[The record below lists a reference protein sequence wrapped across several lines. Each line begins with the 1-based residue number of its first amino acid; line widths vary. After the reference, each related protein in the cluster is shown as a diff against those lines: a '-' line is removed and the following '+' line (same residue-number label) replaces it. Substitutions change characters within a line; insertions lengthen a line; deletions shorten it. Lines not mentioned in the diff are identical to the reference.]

1 MAMNA
6 NLTRQFPISLQ
17 SALANQAFE
26 GFVPTFELT
35 VEEAEDIDLRAH
47 KRAESM
53 WQEFCETGEV
63 VPGPAYVKTPH

>member
-6 NLTRQFPISLQ
+6 KLIKQFPINLQ

-35 VEEAEDIDLRAH
+35 VEEAGEVDLRAQV
-47 KRAESM
+47 RAESM
-53 WQEFCETGEV
+53 WAEFCDTGEV